1 MCHRTR
7 WAHDAAAWP
16 KSARRGRP
24 VVLRRRARARPPA
37 SARRVPRVRRARR
50 AAGPATGTPP
60 RGTGPTGSANGGQ
73 GGSSSP
79 YALDVSEASFQADV
93 LELSVTVPVVVDL
106 WASAGPGSGA
116 AGAEFSDLLV
126 RLSAQGAGRWVL
138 ARIDVATN
146 PRIAQAFGVQAAPA
160 VFAVLKGQPVPLFS
174 EALPEPAVR
183 QYLDE
188 LLRVAQAN
196 GVSGQVGPVSAPPQ
210 ALPVE
215 ELVEPELDQAYDAI
229 ERDDLDGAVEA
240 YRRLLN
246 RKPADATAQA
256 GLSQVELLRRTRGLD
271 PAAVRRD
278 AAERP
283 DDVAGPGPRGG
294 FRGARRPHRGRL
306 RPPGRAGASQRRGG
320 PPAGPR
326 ASGRALRHH
335 RPRRSRVAKARTALA
350 NALF

>member
-1 MCHRTR
+1 M
-7 WAHDAAAWP
+7 
-16 KSARRGRP
+16 
-24 VVLRRRARARPPA
+24 
-37 SARRVPRVRRARR
+37 
-50 AAGPATGTPP
+50 
-60 RGTGPTGSANGGQ
+60 
-73 GGSSSP
+73 
-79 YALDVSEASFQADV
+79 
-93 LELSVTVPVVVDL
+93 TVPVVVDL

-210 ALPVE
+210 ASPVE

-229 ERDDLDGAVEA
+229 ERDDLDGAAEA

-283 DDVAGPGPRGG
+283 DDVAAQALAADFEVLGG
-294 FRGARRPHRGRL
+294 HIEDAFARL
-306 RPPGRAGASQRRGG
+306 VE
-320 PPAGPR
+320 
-326 ASGRALRHH
+326 LV
-335 RPRRSRVAKARTALA
+335 RRSAGEDRQLARAHLVELFDIIGPADPRVAKARTALA